1 MLLVGNLQKDQG
13 KGHGARRDDFFQ
25 GKDPALVP
33 KKVFRFVF
41 FLGNEGRTA
50 GNDQARFFQERFGLV
65 PAGVL
70 QGTVPE
76 FAHGNNVVLVLAED
90 QNASNKG
97 VLCKDGSSRFW
108 LVGTRLKTP

>member
-1 MLLVGNLQKDQG
+1 M
-13 KGHGARRDDFFQ
+13 
-25 GKDPALVP
+25 P

-41 FLGNEGRTA
+41 FLGNVRGAA

-70 QGTVPE
+70 QGTVPKL
-76 FAHGNNVVLVLAED
+76 AHGNNVVLVLAED
-90 QNASNKG
+90 QNTSNKG

-108 LVGTRLKTP
+108 LVGTRLKTLREVPYCVRSDFFSPSGHRVAIRRGRG

>member
-1 MLLVGNLQKDQG
+1 M
-13 KGHGARRDDFFQ
+13 
-25 GKDPALVP
+25 P

-65 PAGVL
+65 PASVL

-76 FAHGNNVVLVLAED
+76 FADGNNVVLVLAED
-90 QNASNKG
+90 QNTSNKG
-97 VLCKDGSSRFW
+97 VLCEDGSSRFW
-108 LVGTRLKTP
+108 LVGTRLKTPRVVPYCVRSDFFFPSGHRVAIRRGRG